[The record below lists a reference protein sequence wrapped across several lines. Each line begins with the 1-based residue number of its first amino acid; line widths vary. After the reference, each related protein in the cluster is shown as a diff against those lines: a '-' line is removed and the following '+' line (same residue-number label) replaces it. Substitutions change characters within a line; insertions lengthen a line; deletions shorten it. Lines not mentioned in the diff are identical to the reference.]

1 MSIVNVG
8 GLVKFTTIDYP
19 GKIAAV
25 VFLQGC
31 GWRCHYCHN
40 KHLFSQE
47 RPPGTPGW
55 KQVVDF
61 LERRAGLLD
70 AVVFSGGEP
79 TLQGGL
85 YNAACVVSSMG
96 YSVGLHTN
104 GAYPARIE
112 RLLGVVDWI
121 GLDIK
126 AKIEDYPAITGVK
139 NSGMA
144 PRDSL
149 KLISDSGTAC
159 QVRITQL
166 PDWEP
171 GYVDALIGEIRAI
184 APDVE
189 IKLQTYRPPLNT

>member
-8 GLVKFTTIDYP
+8 GLVKWTTIDYP
-19 GKIAAV
+19 GKLAAV

-40 KHLFSQE
+40 KHLFGQK
-47 RPPGTPGW
+47 RLPGTPDW
-55 KQVVDF
+55 KHVVDF

-70 AVVFSGGEP
+70 GVVFSGGEA
-79 TLQGGL
+79 TLHGGL
-85 YNAACVVSSMG
+85 YDAMCVVSSMG
-96 YSVGLHTN
+96 YAVGLHTN

-112 RLLGVVDWI
+112 RLLGLVDWF

-126 AKIEDYPAITGVK
+126 AKVDDYPTITGVK

-144 PRDSL
+144 PRESL
-149 KLISDSGTAC
+149 KLIADSGTAC

-166 PDWEP
+166 PGWERS
-171 GYVDALIGEIRAI
+171 YVEDLVGEIKMI
-184 APDVE
+184 APMVD
-189 IKLQTYRPPLNT
+189 IKLQTYRPIIHP